1 MILLQFTVYIL
12 VTRGESHRQVSLQ
25 SSSNGL
31 TWVDNRKPILS
42 SIVMVKGLP
51 SVMVQC
57 P

>member
-1 MILLQFTVYIL
+1 MILLQLTVYIL

-25 SSSNGL
+25 SSSNRL
-31 TWVDNRKPILS
+31 TWVDNRKPILC